1 MSKKPSKRYRAALQ
15 VADLKAKYDVAQAAE
30 IIKKMPG
37 AKFDETV
44 EISAFLGVDPKQSDQ
59 MVRGTVSL
67 PNGSGKKIKVL
78 AFTENPAE
86 ALAAGADYAGLA
98 DLIAKVNGGFLDFDV
113 AISTVS
119 AMKDVRQVARVLGP
133 KGLMP
138 NPKSGTVSD
147 DIPKTIKE
155 VKAGRVEFKMDKTGN
170 IVIVIGKKS
179 FSVIQLTENAQA
191 ALAALVK
198 AQPAGFS
205 GGRVIKSITI
215 SASMSPGIG
224 VDLKPYSAAV
234 ATA

>member
-1 MSKKPSKRYRAALQ
+1 MSKNPSKRYRAALQ
-15 VADLKAKYDVAQAAE
+15 VADLKAKYEVGQAVD
-30 IIKKMPG
+30 ILKKMPS

-86 ALAAGADYAGLA
+86 ALAAGADFAGLA

-113 AISTVS
+113 AISTTS

-147 DIPKTIKE
+147 DLARTIKE
-155 VKAGRVEFKMDKTGN
+155 VKAGRVEFKMDKTGSV
-170 IVIVIGKKS
+170 VIVIGKKS
-179 FSVIQLTENAQA
+179 FSSQQLSENAQA

-198 AQPAGFS
+198 AQPAGFA
-205 GGRVIKSITI
+205 GGRFIRSITI
-215 SASMSPGIG
+215 SASMSPGVG
-224 VDLKPYSAAV
+224 VDLKPFSAVV
-234 ATA
+234 AA

>member
-1 MSKKPSKRYRAALQ
+1 MKTKNSKRYRAALQ
-15 VADLKAKYDVAQAAE
+15 VADLKAKYDVNQASE

-37 AKFDETV
+37 TKFDETV

-78 AFTENPAE
+78 AFTENAKE
-86 ALAAGADYAGLA
+86 ALDAGADFAGLA

-113 AISTVS
+113 AISTTS

-147 DIPKTIKE
+147 DLPKTIKE

-170 IVIVIGKKS
+170 IVVVVGKKS
-179 FSVIQLTENAQA
+179 FTAQQLSENAA
-191 ALAALVK
+191 VALAALVK
-198 AQPAGFS
+198 SQPAGFA
-205 GGRVIKSITI
+205 GGRFIKSLTM
-215 SASMSPGIG
+215 SASMSPGVSI
-224 VDLKPYSAAV
+224 DLKPYTA

>member
-1 MSKKPSKRYRAALQ
+1 MSKNPSKRYRAALQ
-15 VADLKAKYDVAQAAE
+15 VADLKAKYEVPQAVD
-30 IIKKMPG
+30 ILKKMPA

-78 AFTENPAE
+78 AFTENPAA

-113 AISTVS
+113 AISTTS

-147 DIPKTIKE
+147 DLARTIKE
-155 VKAGRVEFKMDKTGN
+155 VKAGRVEFKMDKTGSV
-170 IVIVIGKKS
+170 VIVIGKKS
-179 FSVIQLTENAQA
+179 FSSQQLAENAQA

-198 AQPAGFS
+198 AQPAGFA
-205 GGRVIKSITI
+205 GGRFIRSITI
-215 SASMSPGIG
+215 SASMSPGVG
-224 VDLKPYSAAV
+224 VDLKPFSAVV
-234 ATA
+234 AA

>member
-1 MSKKPSKRYRAALQ
+1 MKHKTSKRYRAALQ
-15 VADLKAKYDVAQAAE
+15 VADLKAKYDVNQATE

-37 AKFDETV
+37 TKFDETV

-78 AFTENPAE
+78 AFTENAKE
-86 ALAAGADYAGLA
+86 ALDAGADYAGLA

-113 AISTVS
+113 AISTTS

-147 DIPKTIKE
+147 DLPKTIKE

-170 IVIVIGKKS
+170 IVVVVGKKS
-179 FSVIQLTENAQA
+179 FTAQQLSENAA
-191 ALAALVK
+191 VALAALVK
-198 AQPAGFS
+198 SQPAGFA
-205 GGRVIKSITI
+205 GGRFIKSLTM
-215 SASMSPGIG
+215 SASMSPGVSI
-224 VDLKPYSAAV
+224 DLKPYTA

>member
-1 MSKKPSKRYRAALQ
+1 MKNKNSKRYRAALQ
-15 VADLKAKYDVAQAAE
+15 VADLKAKYDVNQATE
-30 IIKKMPG
+30 IIKKMP
-37 AKFDETV
+37 ATKFDETV

-78 AFTENPAE
+78 AFTENAKE
-86 ALAAGADYAGLA
+86 ALDAGADYAGLA

-113 AISTVS
+113 AISTTS

-147 DIPKTIKE
+147 DLPKTIKE

-170 IVIVIGKKS
+170 IVVVVGKKS
-179 FSVIQLTENAQA
+179 FTAQQLSENAA
-191 ALAALVK
+191 VALAALVK
-198 AQPAGFS
+198 SQPAGFA
-205 GGRVIKSITI
+205 GGRFIKSLTM
-215 SASMSPGIG
+215 SASMSPGVSI
-224 VDLKPYSAAV
+224 DLKPYTA

>member
-1 MSKKPSKRYRAALQ
+1 MKHKTSKRYRAALQ
-15 VADLKAKYDVAQAAE
+15 VADLKAKYDVTQAAE
-30 IIKKMPG
+30 IIKKMPS

-86 ALAAGADYAGLA
+86 ALAAGADFAGLA
-98 DLIAKVNGGFLDFDV
+98 DMIAKVNGGWMDFDV
-113 AISTVS
+113 AISTTS

-147 DIPKTIKE
+147 DLPKTIKE

-170 IVIVIGKKS
+170 IVIVVGKKS
-179 FSVIQLTENAQA
+179 FSVKQLTENAQA

-198 AQPAGFS
+198 SQPAGFA
-205 GGRVIKSITI
+205 GGRFIKSITL
-215 SASMSPGIG
+215 SASMSPGVG
-224 VDLKPYSAAV
+224 LDLKPYSAAIV
-234 ATA
+234 TA

>member
-1 MSKKPSKRYRAALQ
+1 MKTKNSKRYRAALQ
-15 VADLKAKYDVAQAAE
+15 VADLKAKYDVNQASE

-37 AKFDETV
+37 TKFDETV

-78 AFTENPAE
+78 AFTENAKE
-86 ALAAGADYAGLA
+86 ALDAGADYAGLA

-113 AISTVS
+113 AISTTS

-147 DIPKTIKE
+147 DLPKTIKE

-170 IVIVIGKKS
+170 IVVVVGKKS
-179 FSVIQLTENAQA
+179 FTAQQLSENAA
-191 ALAALVK
+191 VALAALVK
-198 AQPAGFS
+198 SQPAGFA
-205 GGRVIKSITI
+205 GGRFIKSLTM
-215 SASMSPGIG
+215 SASMSPGVSI
-224 VDLKPYSAAV
+224 DLKPYTA

>member
-1 MSKKPSKRYRAALQ
+1 MSKNPSKRYRAALPI
-15 VADLKAKYDVAQAAE
+15 AALKANYEVPQAVD
-30 IIKKMPG
+30 ILKKMPS

-113 AISTVS
+113 AISTTS

-147 DIPKTIKE
+147 NLPKTIKE
-155 VKAGRVEFKMDKTGN
+155 VKAGRVEFKMDKTGSV
-170 IVIVIGKKS
+170 VIVIGKKS
-179 FSVIQLTENAQA
+179 FSSQQLAENAQA

-198 AQPAGFS
+198 AQPAGFA
-205 GGRVIKSITI
+205 GGRFIRSITI
-215 SASMSPGIG
+215 SASMSPGVG
-224 VDLKPYSAAV
+224 VDLKPYSAVV
-234 ATA
+234 AA

>member
-1 MSKKPSKRYRAALQ
+1 MKTKNSKRYRAALQ
-15 VADLKAKYDVAQAAE
+15 VADLKAKYDVNQASE

-37 AKFDETV
+37 TKSDETV

-78 AFTENPAE
+78 AFTENAKE
-86 ALAAGADYAGLA
+86 ALDAGADYAGLA

-113 AISTVS
+113 AISTTS

-147 DIPKTIKE
+147 DLPKTIKE

-170 IVIVIGKKS
+170 IVVVVGKKS
-179 FSVIQLTENAQA
+179 FTAQQLSENAA
-191 ALAALVK
+191 VALAALVK
-198 AQPAGFS
+198 SQPAGFA
-205 GGRVIKSITI
+205 GGRFIKSLTM
-215 SASMSPGIG
+215 SASMSPGVSI
-224 VDLKPYSAAV
+224 DLKPYTA